1 MRCGARRW
9 FIEPWHGLGLG
20 MGFEE
25 FRRWLA
31 TPAGSDAFA
40 DRHWLSQHV
49 QIRTR
54 DGRAPDFVGRWETL
68 EEDWRQVA
76 ALTGMPWVPLPR
88 LNSRS
93 GPARAANPAPEAA
106 ALLHRR
112 YAEDFR
118 LWGYAP

>member
-9 FIEPWHGLGLG
+9 FIESWHGLGLG

-25 FRRWLA
+25 FCRWLA